1 MPASFLSLNRC
12 LFVGLVA
19 SAGCV
24 GGALEQSGPATEETV
39 ASPDTTA
46 GVPAAQTFTAMSNVP
61 ISPSFAQV
69 LTDGRVLVQNY
80 SSGTWYTL
88 TPDLTGSY
96 LNGTWKP
103 AATMPAGY
111 EPLFFA
117 SAVLPDGRFFAGGGE
132 YNFADATPND
142 WTNLAAIYDPIAD
155 SWKSVAAPAGWTMIG
170 DAQSLVLADGRY
182 MMANCCS
189 TQDAV
194 LNPTNLTWTAIGT
207 GKEDSS
213 NDEEGWTLLPDGR
226 VLTVDSENATK
237 LMESETFSPTTG
249 AWTSAGSTL
258 VQLADNSTPNSSFE
272 LGPAMLRPDGTVL
285 ATGAIGHNSVFNS
298 NTNTWTAATD
308 FPKNTAN
315 AQLDCADAPAALL
328 PNGNVLVA
336 TSPGTFNA
344 GTVFFEWDGTKFNKI
359 TAAPTSA
366 TADSSFLY
374 NMVVLPTGE
383 VFVTSSSNDVEIYEP
398 AAAGD
403 TTAIQPVITAVPVLE
418 SGFGFTDAELQAIR
432 SAEAQPLD
440 GKVTPDLLP
449 LMNIYTGRT
458 YTVAGTRLNGISQ
471 AASYGDDAQASTA
484 FPLVRFTNQATGHV
498 QYARTHDGSNYSIA
512 KTATGSTHVDIPA
525 TIEGGLS
532 NMQVVA
538 NGIASPALLV
548 NVK

>member
-1 MPASFLSLNRC
+1 MCNVHTEARGLALRYDIDVGTSETLRSVIDAGRAAKRLDELSTARVIGKIAEQLHSAQQKAGAGKAIGPITPAGISIEPNGAVKLGLAEPSAVAYSSPEQLTDDTGDRRSDVFSLGAVMWEALTHEA
-12 LFVGLVA
+12 LFV
-19 SAGCV
+19 S
-24 GGALEQSGPATEETV
+24 PAEVKTKGI
-39 ASPDTTA
+39 P
-46 GVPAAQTFTAMSNVP
+46 
-61 ISPSFAQV
+61 SPSELNANIPAELGAICMKALARNPADRYQSAKVMAAEIEAV
-69 LTDGRVLVQNY
+69 LEE
-80 SSGTWYTL
+80 
-88 TPDLTGSY
+88 
-96 LNGTWKP
+96 
-103 AATMPAGY
+103 AGY
-111 EPLFFA
+111 
-117 SAVLPDGRFFAGGGE
+117 
-132 YNFADATPND
+132 
-142 WTNLAAIYDPIAD
+142 
-155 SWKSVAAPAGWTMIG
+155 
-170 DAQSLVLADGRY
+170 
-182 MMANCCS
+182 
-189 TQDAV
+189 
-194 LNPTNLTWTAIGT
+194 
-207 GKEDSS
+207 
-213 NDEEGWTLLPDGR
+213 
-226 VLTVDSENATK
+226 
-237 LMESETFSPTTG
+237 
-249 AWTSAGSTL
+249 
-258 VQLADNSTPNSSFE
+258 ADNSTPNSSFE

-298 NTNTWTAATD
+298 NTNTWTAAPD